1 MLERVPRKPLLRRHW
16 GLVFERPVA
25 YCSTVSFATS
35 ASIQRRACVCVAVSV
50 TYDSRRSDNRC
61 GAYRAYVA
69 MSGAYRAYGNR
80 CGMYRYV
87 SRIGAYRSS
96 VCRV

>member
-1 MLERVPRKPLLRRHW
+1 MLERVAHKTLARRHW
-16 GLVFERPVA
+16 GLVFERVVA
-25 YCSTVSFATS
+25 YCSMVSFATS
-35 ASIQRRACVCVAVSV
+35 ASIQRPACLAVSV
-50 TYDSRRSDNRC
+50 TYDSRRCDNRC
-61 GAYRAYVA
+61 GAYRAYVG
-69 MSGAYRAYGNR
+69 MSGAHRAYDNR